1 MWIPRQELTNSN
13 GSYVAQHSMQRRRSS
28 VEIERQTLAGEGE
41 EVRVVPVLL
50 PLNVLEPGAY

>member
-1 MWIPRQELTNSN
+1 
-13 GSYVAQHSMQRRRSS
+13 MQRRRSS